1 MMTQREWR
9 LHHSV
14 ALLPTR
20 TNISQATMAD
30 HPYHDDRTVYLVLA
44 DLRGKPRRIIAGS
57 GTEPY
62 RGFEVGTQ
70 HEFHHDQEGYTFGLL
85 RVVGWFTAANGGREQ
100 GVVPTRKLPLGVF
113 K

>member
-1 MMTQREWR
+1 MRHGR
-9 LHHSV
+9 DSV

-20 TNISQATMAD
+20 TNISQATMKD
-30 HPYHDDRTVYLVLA
+30 NEYHTDDIVYLVLG
-44 DLRGKPRRIIAGS
+44 DLSGKPRRIISGY

-62 RGFEVGTQ
+62 RGFEIGTQ
-70 HEFHHDQEGYTFGLL
+70 HEFHHDQEGYTFGIL
-85 RVVGWFTAANGGREQ
+85 RVVGWFTSANGGRED